1 MESKA
6 LISFVVTVFFIMNLR
21 SGGILLCRLTLRAPF
36 GFRKINGHP
45 AAILKSDI
53 VFFSFE

>member
-1 MESKA
+1 
-6 LISFVVTVFFIMNLR
+6 MNLR

-45 AAILKSDI
+45 VAILKSDI
-53 VFFSFE
+53 VFLSFEYKLFECRDGSSDEIIR